1 MTPRAPVALSCSRRG
16 GKLSFVKR
24 PRVRSNPA
32 TSAQFAEM
40 LPKIQRKYRSD
51 EDQQGSALEGLVR
64 AFNEYDPSRGEW
76 EPFARTRAQQAVD
89 KYLSGEYAGGAEQKN
104 AKKELDK
111 YRKEYERT
119 HPKDSPPYSA
129 LQLSAVAGMSV
140 QDIQEL
146 MEKASFGM
154 TVSSSSAIGGDEVA
168 EDERT
173 IEDTLTASG
182 SLEENEESLIR
193 SMDSQLVQKAS
204 TVMTLEERKFLD
216 QIRRGFSVVATA
228 KRMGISRTK
237 ATTLKRN
244 VMAHLSMAGST

>member
-16 GKLSFVKR
+16 GKLSFVTH
-24 PRVRSNPA
+24 PRVRANPA
-32 TSAQFAEM
+32 TRAQLAEM
-40 LPKIQRKYRSD
+40 LPKIQRKYKSD

-89 KYLSGEYAGGAEQKN
+89 KYLSGEYSGGEEQKK
-104 AKKELDK
+104 AKRELDK
-111 YRKEYERT
+111 YRKAYAVAF
-119 HPKDSPPYSA
+119 PAKAPPYSA
-129 LQLSAVAGMSV
+129 AQLAEFTLRTV
-140 QDIQEL
+140 QEIQDL
-146 MEKASFGM
+146 MEKAAFGK
-154 TVSSSSAIGGDEVA
+154 TVSSSSAIGGDEEA

-173 IEDTLTASG
+173 IEDTLTSSG
-182 SLEENEESLIR
+182 SLEENEEALIR

-216 QIRRGFSVVATA
+216 QIRRGFSVVAAA

-244 VMAHLSMAGST
+244 VMAHLSMAGNT